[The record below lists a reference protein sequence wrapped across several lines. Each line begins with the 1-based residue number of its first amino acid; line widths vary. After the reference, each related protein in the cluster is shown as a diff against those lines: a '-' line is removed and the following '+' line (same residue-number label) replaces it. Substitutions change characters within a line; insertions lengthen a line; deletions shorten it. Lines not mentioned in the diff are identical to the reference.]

1 MPPSASAALVV
12 ADLRRALPAYGLA
25 SVVVALDQ
33 LTKRWAAT
41 TFASGPQSILGDFLV
56 FRFTENSGAAFSLL
70 PDAGRLLGLAAVAA
84 VGFISY
90 ALAKPR
96 PVHEQVAFGL
106 VLGGAIGN
114 LTDRI
119 FRGPGFLDGPVIDW
133 IQIPYWPTFNI
144 ADSAVSVAIA
154 ILLLGAVRSPKRA

>member
-1 MPPSASAALVV
+1 MPPSASAALAV

-25 SVVVALDQ
+25 AAIVVTDQ
-33 LTKRWAAT
+33 ITKRWAEAN
-41 TFASGPQSILGDFLV
+41 FAAGPRSIIGNLVV

-70 PDAGRLLGLAAVAA
+70 SEAGRFLGLAAVAA

-90 ALAKPR
+90 ALSKPR
-96 PVHEQVAFGL
+96 PVFERVAFGMI
-106 VLGGAIGN
+106 LGGAIGN
-114 LTDRI
+114 LTDRV

-144 ADSAVSVAIA
+144 ADSAVSIAIV
-154 ILLLGAVRSPKRA
+154 ILLLGALRKKT

>member
-1 MPPSASAALVV
+1 MPPSASAALAV
-12 ADLRRALPAYGLA
+12 ADLRRAFPAYGIA

-41 TFASGPQSILGDFLV
+41 TFASGPRSILGDFLV

-90 ALAKPR
+90 ALANPR

>member
-1 MPPSASAALVV
+1 M
-12 ADLRRALPAYGLA
+12 PAYGLA
-25 SVVVALDQ
+25 AVIVALDQ
-33 LTKRWAAT
+33 LTKLWAAN
-41 TFASGPQSILGDFLV
+41 TFASGPRSIIGDFLV
-56 FRFTENSGAAFSLL
+56 FRFTENTGAAFSLL
-70 PDAGRLLGLAAVAA
+70 PDAGRFLGVAAVAA

-96 PVHEQVAFGL
+96 PVQEQVAFGL
-106 VLGGAIGN
+106 VLGGALGN
-114 LTDRI
+114 LGDRI

-154 ILLLGAVRSPKRA
+154 ILAFGALRKK